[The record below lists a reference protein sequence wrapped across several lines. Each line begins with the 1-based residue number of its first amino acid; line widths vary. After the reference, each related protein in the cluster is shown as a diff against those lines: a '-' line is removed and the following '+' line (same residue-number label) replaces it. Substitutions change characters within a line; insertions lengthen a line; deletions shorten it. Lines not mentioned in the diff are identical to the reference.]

1 MSFLQNLF
9 PFSYA
14 RNGIVGINA
23 RNLDFIFPH
32 NPRKFYPLVDD
43 KLKTKR
49 LAEAAGIPTPE
60 LYAVIEFQNQA
71 KQLEQLVAPHRS
83 FVVKPS
89 KGSGGGGIIVVDDIV
104 ESGFRKAS
112 GEIMSRGDMRY
123 HLNNIL
129 SGMYAMGG
137 QSDRVLLE
145 YVVQFDPI
153 FNDITFRGVPD
164 LRIILYKG
172 IPVMAMLRLPTRASD
187 GKANLH
193 KGGIGVGISMKDGIT
208 LHGVSGG
215 KFMDNHPETSRSI
228 SGRQIPEWRKV
239 LEMASK
245 LYDITGLGWLGAD
258 IVLDRTKGPMLL
270 EANARPGLAIQV
282 ANREGLGTR
291 FDRIKLFKGD
301 WNNVQDRVE
310 FAISHF

>member
-1 MSFLQNLF
+1 MFSLKNMF

-14 RNGIVGINA
+14 RNGIVGINS
-23 RNLDFIFPH
+23 RNVDFIFPN

-43 KLKTKR
+43 KLRTKR
-49 LAEAAGIPTPE
+49 LAEQAGIPTPE

-71 KQLEQLVAPHRS
+71 KQLEELVAPHRS

-89 KGSGGGGIIVVDDIV
+89 KGSGGGGIIVVEDIV
-104 ESGFRKAS
+104 ESGFRKSS

-164 LRIILYKG
+164 LRIILYNG

-215 KFMDNHPETSRSI
+215 KFMDTHPETSRSI
-228 SGRQIPEWRKV
+228 SGRQIPDWRKV
-239 LEMASK
+239 LEMASR

-291 FDRIKLFKGD
+291 FDKIKLFKGD

-310 FAISHF
+310 FAITHF

>member
-1 MSFLQNLF
+1 MF
-9 PFSYA
+9 PWSYKK
-14 RNGIVGINA
+14 NGIIGINA
-23 RNLDFIFPH
+23 RNLDFIFPE
-32 NPRKFYPLVDD
+32 NKRKLYPLVDD

-49 LAEAAGIPTPE
+49 LAESAGIPTPE
-60 LYAVIEFQNQA
+60 LYGVIEFQNQA

-104 ESGFRKAS
+104 ESGFKKAS

-164 LRIILYKG
+164 LRIILYRG
-172 IPVMAMLRLPTRASD
+172 IPLMAMLRLPTRASD

-193 KGGIGVGISMKDGIT
+193 KGGIGVGISMRDGIT

-228 SGRQIPEWRKV
+228 SGRQIPNWRKI

-291 FDRIKLFKGD
+291 FDKLKQFSGD
-301 WNNVQDRVE
+301 WQNVEQRVE
-310 FAISHF
+310 FSLTHF